1 MVDSEVLR
9 NRHPRVAAKRWQQ
22 LKNLMD
28 LHAYTK
34 SISDL
39 LSVNKKYIVPRFQR
53 EYSWEKEE
61 VMELW
66 RDLCSSVRVESG
78 DCVNSEYFIGSLV
91 LVGQDSSPEM
101 KIVDGQQRLTTIT
114 ILLSALTQTYRDIS
128 GENLANG
135 LYNQFIEGRDSS
147 NEPYFKLINETP
159 KPFFQIGI
167 QNFEKEAMTASNEEE
182 TKLIEAYSNLYG
194 ALTLQSL
201 KKNFRYFNDISGIDS
216 EKHLALLNALRDQT
230 LNYLKVIYI
239 TVTNEEDAYTIFE
252 TLNARGINLSAVD
265 LVKNLI
271 FKELNKTH
279 PDDFAKSGW
288 KKIRTALTEGAITI
302 NIDTFFRHFWLSK
315 YGFTSEGRIYKT
327 FKKFYDDGTITS
339 NDFLA
344 NLVTNADY
352 YKSIVN
358 PNIADWPQQEE
369 KRIYESLKALNLFKV
384 VQPRPLLLALKRARV
399 DGKIDINDHRET
411 LVVLEKFHF
420 IFTAISSSRASGID
434 GKYSKTARAIED
446 CTYRYQARAI
456 LDELTADLIAKL
468 PARDVFE
475 RNFVKLWFT
484 NRRTKDKKLIQ
495 YIFRQIE
502 KHKRSTSELTT
513 DIITLEHIIP
523 QSNSSAS
530 SYVGLIGNLLP
541 LDGAINNIADTASF
555 TDKLSLFAGSE
566 LRIVEEFVAQNS
578 SFSCWTQARVIQAS
592 KAFSDLA
599 YDTVWAI

>member
-1 MVDSEVLR
+1 
-9 NRHPRVAAKRWQQ
+9 
-22 LKNLMD
+22 MD

-53 EYSWEKEE
+53 EYSWKKEE
-61 VMELW
+61 VLELW
-66 RDLCSSVRVESG
+66 RDLSSSVRVENG
-78 DCVNSEYFIGSLV
+78 NCINNEYFIGSLV

-128 GENLANG
+128 QENLANG

-147 NEPYFKLINETP
+147 NDPYFKLINETP
-159 KPFFQIGI
+159 KPFFQLGI
-167 QNFEKEAMTASNEEE
+167 QNFDKEAMTASNEEE
-182 TKLIEAYSNLYG
+182 TKLIEAYRIMLG
-194 ALTLQSL
+194 ALTQQSL
-201 KKNFRYFNDISGIDS
+201 KSNFREFDDITGSDTD
-216 EKHLALLNALRDQT
+216 KHLSLLNALRDQT
-230 LNYLKVIYI
+230 LNFLKVIYI
-239 TVTNEEDAYTIFE
+239 TVTNEDDAYTIFE
-252 TLNARGINLSAVD
+252 TLNARGMNLSAVD

-271 FKELNKTH
+271 FKELNRTH
-279 PDDFAKSGW
+279 PDDFAKTEW
-288 KKIRTALTEGAITI
+288 RKIRASLTEGDNTI
-302 NIDTFFRHFWLSK
+302 NLDTFFRHFWLSK

-339 NDFLA
+339 NNFLKS
-344 NLVTNADY
+344 LVINADY
-352 YKSIVN
+352 YNSIVN
-358 PNIADWPQQEE
+358 PNVTDWPQQEE
-369 KRIYESLKALNLFKV
+369 KRIYESLNALNLFKV

-399 DGKIDINDHRET
+399 EGKININDHRET
-411 LVVLEKFHF
+411 LIILEKFHF

-446 CTYRYQARAI
+446 CVNRTEARAI
-456 LDELTADLIAKL
+456 LDELTADLTAKL
-468 PARDVFE
+468 PAKDVFE

-484 NRRTKDKKLIQ
+484 NRKTKDKKLIQ

-502 KHKRSTSELTT
+502 KHKRNTSELTT

-523 QSNSSAS
+523 QSSTTTN

-541 LDGAINNIADTASF
+541 LDGAINNIADTALF
-555 TDKLSLFAGSE
+555 TEKVTLFEGSE
-566 LRIVEEFVAQNS
+566 LKIVEDFVAQNG
-578 SFSCWTQARVIQAS
+578 SFSSWTEDRVNQAS

-599 YDTVWAI
+599 YDAVWAI